1 MISSHGSFKRRLI
14 NWSLLFCLLLVALFS
29 PRVWAQIKYKDKI
42 YDQTDTI
49 PAREFAVVFGAWVA
63 EDGSLSDVTRERVEA
78 GILLY
83 KSGKVE
89 RLFLSGDNFS
99 NRQAEVMADY
109 AMEKGVDPGDILID
123 KLGIDTND
131 TCKHFAKIGSNAI
144 LVTQGFHLPRTMM
157 MCATSSIDVLGL
169 AADKLGILNSRGDN
183 LFQIHSIRAWRATRE
198 AALTWLFVLGIYD
211 RFSTEAETLEERT

>member
-1 MISSHGSFKRRLI
+1 VVT
-14 NWSLLFCLLLVALFS
+14 LFF
-29 PRVWAQIKYKDKI
+29 PRVWTQIKYKDKI
-42 YDQTDTI
+42 HHQIEAI
-49 PAREFAVVFGAWVA
+49 PAREFALVFGAWVA

-83 KSGKVE
+83 KSGKAE

-99 NRQAEVMADY
+99 NRQAEAMANY
-109 AMEKGVDPGDILID
+109 AIEKGVNPGDIIVD

-144 LVTQGFHLPRTMM
+144 LVTQNFHLPRTML
-157 MCATSSIDVLGL
+157 MCAASNIDVLGL

-183 LFQIHSIRAWRATRE
+183 LFQIHSIRAWRVTRE